1 MATVNVNYFRPAIV
15 KDAAAVMGVSDN
27 VNQVI
32 TSSGVSQSTTGT
44 ATLDRNYVRV
54 VATGGNVYLAFGVSP
69 TAVTATGHLLIA
81 GIPET
86 FYLEDGHKVAIID

>member
-27 VNQVI
+27 LNYVL
-32 TSSGVSQSTTGT
+32 TSSGSSQATALG

-54 VATGGNVYLAFGVSP
+54 VATGGNVYLAFGTSP
-69 TAVTATGHLLIA
+69 TAVTAAGHLLIA

-86 FYLEDGHKVAIID
+86 FYLEDGQKVAIID